1 MSKAKKYQ
9 VLSPDGFTIEID
21 HWSYTSKKKMMEA
34 YDRWAKR
41 YEVQGYYSSSSYGRI
56 PLNELINYC
65 TFKTL

>member
-9 VLSPDGFTIEID
+9 VLSPDGITIEFD

-41 YEVQGYYSSSSYGRI
+41 YEAQGYYSSSSYGRI
-56 PLNELINYC
+56 PLDELINYC

>member
-9 VLSPDGFTIEID
+9 VLSPDGITIEFN

-56 PLNELINYC
+56 PLDELQEYC
-65 TFKTL
+65 QFKTL